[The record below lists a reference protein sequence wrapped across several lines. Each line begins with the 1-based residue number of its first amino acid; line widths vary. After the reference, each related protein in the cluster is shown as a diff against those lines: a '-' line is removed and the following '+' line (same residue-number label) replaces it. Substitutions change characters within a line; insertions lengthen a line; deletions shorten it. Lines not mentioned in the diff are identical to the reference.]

1 MVKSATQPCTK
12 KSHKPGASR
21 SAEASSAA
29 RKRKGSSS
37 SSSSAVSESEQT
49 RKALQRARQ
58 QEALALRA
66 EGKEYTPTKR
76 QRKRKP
82 KERRKWDERA
92 ASKLQAKRELGKKLR
107 KEKKGAPEVVVVP
120 IFWKGQ
126 AGQRGKV
133 LTVCAD
139 VQRMLAEAGKRVEVD
154 AGHKY
159 TPGQKFA
166 HWEHRGTMLRVEVGP
181 RESERGCC
189 TVARTFTPGE
199 PAHRVEQV
207 QVEAEGLVAELE
219 RLAALKEEER
229 DAAAERAAADKGM
242 THNGSWKI
250 AAVGGRGKSSAAA
263 AAPPSE
269 SAAEAPARSAE
280 PTRKRAKVVK
290 F

>member
-1 MVKSATQPCTK
+1 
-12 KSHKPGASR
+12 
-21 SAEASSAA
+21 
-29 RKRKGSSS
+29 
-37 SSSSAVSESEQT
+37 
-49 RKALQRARQ
+49 
-58 QEALALRA
+58 
-66 EGKEYTPTKR
+66 
-76 QRKRKP
+76 
-82 KERRKWDERA
+82 
-92 ASKLQAKRELGKKLR
+92 
-107 KEKKGAPEVVVVP
+107 
-120 IFWKGQ
+120 
-126 AGQRGKV
+126 
-133 LTVCAD
+133 
-139 VQRMLAEAGKRVEVD
+139 
-154 AGHKY
+154 
-159 TPGQKFA
+159 
-166 HWEHRGTMLRVEVGP
+166 MLRVEVGTHVCVCVSRSHMHARARTHARMHRACGTCSRCSPAVRLPLGIPCPHARAPQVGP

-229 DAAAERAAADKGM
+229 DAAAERAVADKGM